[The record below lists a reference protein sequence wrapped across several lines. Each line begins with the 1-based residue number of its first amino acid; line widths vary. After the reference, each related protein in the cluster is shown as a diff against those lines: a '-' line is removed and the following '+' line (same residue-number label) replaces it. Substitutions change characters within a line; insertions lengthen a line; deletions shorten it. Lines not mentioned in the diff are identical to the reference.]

1 MQDRAQRLSRRKF
14 LASAAAAAIGAVPQ
28 AAARALDTSGAR
40 KPIAVVASVY
50 RPLSDAYHIA
60 GRFIHGYRTDGSLH
74 VPRHCVKSLFVEQRP
89 ENDLSREL
97 AREFDI
103 RSCPSVAEALTLGSS
118 KLAVEGVLLIAEHG
132 NYPRNDQDQVLYPR
146 WEMFEQIVNVF
157 RQTGQSVPVF
167 VDRQLSHSGA
177 KARQMVDWARELG
190 FPLMAGSSLPFTG
203 RRPALDLNP
212 GTPITEALVAAHG
225 PIEANGFL
233 ALDALQA
240 MVERRPG
247 GETGIESVRCLTG
260 KDVWEAGNAGL
271 WSWDL
276 LDAALARSETANL
289 GDVRRN
295 VGRYPVGTMPRMPAT
310 AFLLHYRDG
319 LRATVLLLNG
329 HVQDFTIALRVPG
342 KDRPAS
348 CLFHLPGPPGS
359 KHFDCLAAQI
369 ERLLESKQTPAPT
382 ERALL
387 TTCAL
392 EAAMVSRQRR
402 GAPVE
407 PGLAQRY

>member
-14 LASAAAAAIGAVPQ
+14 LASAAAAAIGGVPQ
-28 AAARALDTSGAR
+28 VAARALDTSNAR
-40 KPIAVVASVY
+40 KPLAVVASVY
-50 RPLSDAYHIA
+50 RPLSDSYHIA
-60 GRFIHGYRTDGSLH
+60 GRFLHGYRTESTLH
-74 VPRHCVKSLFVEQRP
+74 VPRHAVKSLFVEQHP

-97 AREFDI
+97 AREFEF
-103 RSCPSVAEALTLGSS
+103 RNCRSVAEALTLGTS
-118 KLAVEGVLLIAEHG
+118 KLAVDGVLLVAEHG
-132 NYPRNDQDQVLYPR
+132 NYPRNDLDQVLYPR

-157 RQTGQSVPVF
+157 RQTGQTVPVF

-177 KARQMVDWARELG
+177 KARQMADWARELG
-190 FPLMAGSSLPFTG
+190 FPLMAGSSLPWTW
-203 RRPALDLNP
+203 RRPALELKP
-212 GTPITEALVAAHG
+212 GSPVTEALVAAHG

-240 MVERRPG
+240 MVEHRG
-247 GETGIESVRCLTG
+247 GDIGIQSVRCLSG

-276 LDAALARSETANL
+276 LHAALARSETANL

-310 AFLLHYRDG
+310 AFLLQYRDG
-319 LRATVLLLNG
+319 LRATILLLNG
-329 HVQDFTIALRVPG
+329 HIQDFTMALRIPG
-342 KDRPAS
+342 QDRPAS

-369 ERLLESKQTPAPT
+369 EKLLEIRQSPVPL
-382 ERALL
+382 ERSLL
-387 TTCAL
+387 TTCTL
-392 EAAMVSRQRR
+392 EAVMTSRHLR
-402 GAPVE
+402 GAPVDVS
-407 PGLAQRY
+407 